1 MDGRVLTGLLTL
13 ALPAGLIG
21 VTIWQF
27 AANPLAIL
35 ALLIVMIVGSFYLLS
50 YTETF

>member
-1 MDGRVLTGLLTL
+1 MDGRALTALLTL

-21 VTIWQF
+21 VTIWKF

-35 ALLIVMIVGSFYLLS
+35 GLLVVMIVGSFYLLS
-50 YTETF
+50 YTESF